1 MNAHDEATRLARYGW
16 RVVPIKPGE
25 KRPAM
30 RGWQHAA
37 TNSQNTIDNWWTG
50 IYRDHGLGVAT
61 GPQPNGQNLIVLDI
75 DEHGISGTATLELLE
90 QKHGPLPDTLEVLTG
105 NNGRHIYLLAPP
117 HLTIRNDAGTRLGP
131 GIDIRGDGGQ
141 VLAPPTVHPNGN
153 SYRWKP
159 EHSPEEAVPAAAP
172 LWLIKL
178 ITEPENAPP
187 PTTPLSN
194 DGDGPAAR
202 YNQRTSWDYLLT
214 SDGWTLTRT
223 DPSGEQHWT
232 RPGKN
237 TREGTSATV
246 GYNGQ
251 DVLVVFTSSLTW
263 LPPGAYSRF
272 GYYACRHHNGDRSQ
286 AARALLREEHPTTP
300 TTLPEISEPHDR
312 DRDLLSLL
320 VDWPEFWTQ
329 DHTVAEWLAEPII
342 ARHRAHAIFAPGG
355 TGKSL
360 LALWL
365 AANIATGTPIFGYSN
380 QPATVLYLDYEM
392 TADDLAERLQAM
404 GYGPEHDLT
413 RLRYAL
419 LPSLPSLDAADG
431 GQAVHRLATLVGA
444 ELVIIDTFGRAVEG
458 DENQADTVRA
468 FYRHTGYLLKQD
480 GIAFIRIDH
489 AGKDLDKGQRGTSA
503 KNDDVDIVW
512 QMTRKTGNVYQ
523 MKTRKA
529 RMGWVPAQF
538 ELEMDDQ
545 PIRYTLHHERQPQQ
559 IEVEPVLAA
568 FDRYGIDSSLG
579 ERKVAQALRD
589 RGEKISNHVL
599 RQAIKVHRQRAAE
612 DDLGKYLI

>member
-1 MNAHDEATRLARYGW
+1 VSAHSEATRLARYGW

-30 RGWQHAA
+30 QGWQHAA

-50 IYRDHGLGVAT
+50 AYRDHGLGVAT
-61 GPQPNGQNLIVLDI
+61 GPQPNGQNLLVLDI
-75 DEHGISGTATLELLE
+75 DEHGISGTATLQQLE
-90 QKHGPLPDTLEVLTG
+90 QRYGALPDTLEVLTG

-117 HLTIRNDAGTRLGP
+117 HLSIRNDAGKRLGP

-153 SYRWKP
+153 AYRWRP
-159 EHSPEEAVPAAAP
+159 EHSPEEAIPAAAP
-172 LWLIKL
+172 AWLLRL
-178 ITEPENAPP
+178 ITDSAPTPP

-202 YNQRTSWDYLLT
+202 YNQRTTWESILIG
-214 SDGWTLTRT
+214 DGWTLTRT

-237 TREGTSATV
+237 SREGTSATV
-246 GYNGQ
+246 GYNQQ
-251 DVLVVFTSSLTW
+251 DVLVVFTSSLSW
-263 LPPGAYSRF
+263 LPAGAYSRF
-272 GYYACRHHNGDRSQ
+272 GYYACRHHNGDRSA
-286 AARALLREEHPTTP
+286 AARTLLREEHPTTP
-300 TTLPEISEPHDR
+300 TTLPEIAEPHDI
-312 DRDLLSLL
+312 DSDLLSLL
-320 VDWPEFWTQ
+320 VDWSEFWTQ

-365 AANIATGTPIFGYSN
+365 AANIATGTPIFGYTN
-380 QPATVLYLDYEM
+380 QPTTVLYLDYEM
-392 TADDLAERLQAM
+392 TADDLAERLTAM

-431 GQAVHRLATLVGA
+431 GRAVHRLATLVGA

-458 DENQADTVRA
+458 DENLADTVRA

-480 GIAFIRIDH
+480 GVAFIRIDH
-489 AGKDLDKGQRGTSA
+489 AGKDIDKGQRGTSA

-512 QMTRKTGNVYQ
+512 QMTRRTGNIYQ

-545 PIRYTLHHERQPQQ
+545 PIRYTLHHERQPQHPD
-559 IEVEPVLAA
+559 IAPVLAA
-568 FDRYGIDSSLG
+568 FDRYQIDTSAG
-579 ERKVAQALRD
+579 ERRVAQALRD
-589 RGEKISNHVL
+589 RGERVSNHVL
-599 RQAIKVHRQRAAE
+599 RQAIKAHRQQTAE
-612 DDLGKYLI
+612 SDLGQYLL

>member
-117 HLTIRNDAGTRLGP
+117 HLTIRNDAGIRLGP

-559 IEVEPVLAA
+559 VEVEPVLAA

-612 DDLGKYLI
+612 DDLGRYLL

>member
-75 DEHGISGTATLELLE
+75 DEHGISGTATLERLE
-90 QKHGPLPDTLEVLTG
+90 TKHGPLPDTLEVLTG

-117 HLTIRNDAGTRLGP
+117 HLSIRNDAGTRLGP

-141 VLAPPTVHPNGN
+141 VLAPPTVHPNGTP
-153 SYRWKP
+153 YRWRP
-159 EHSPEEAVPAAAP
+159 EHSPEETIPAAAP
-172 LWLIKL
+172 LWLIRL
-178 ITEPENAPP
+178 ITEPETTTP

-202 YNQRTSWDYLLT
+202 YNQRTTWDYLLT

-232 RPGKN
+232 RPGK
-237 TREGTSATV
+237 TSREGTSATV

-263 LPPGAYSRF
+263 LPAGAYSRF

-286 AARALLREEHPTTP
+286 AARTLLREEHPTTP
-300 TTLPEISEPHDR
+300 STLPEIVEPHDR
-312 DRDLLSLL
+312 DRDLLALL

-365 AANIATGTPIFGYSN
+365 ASNIATGTPIFGYTN

-419 LPSLPSLDAADG
+419 LPSLPSLDGKDG
-431 GQAVHRLATLVGA
+431 GEAVHRLAKLVGA

-512 QMTRKTGNVYQ
+512 QMTRKTGKIYQ

-545 PIRYTLHHERQPQQ
+545 PIRYTLHHERQP
-559 IEVEPVLAA
+559 IREDITPVITAI
-568 FDRYGIDSSLG
+568 DRYGIDSTMG
-579 ERKVAQALRD
+579 ERKVAQALREN
-589 RGEKISNHVL
+589 GERVSNHLL
-599 RQAIKVHRQRAAE
+599 RQAIKAHRERRAE
-612 DDLGKYLI
+612 DDLGRYLI